1 MKNAKIFLFL
11 GGLLF
16 IMSSCSPKL
25 TPFTQKLYD
34 QNKWSES
41 ELKSIQFYLSED
53 IVLRREASSGS
64 STIEGGEIKMVD
76 GKKLEEVVVKEGTP
90 GVLVFLP
97 KQNRFAVSFESEND
111 ERYLMFGPNPKAGN
125 RYVLLASDWKRNR
138 GKVSYDGKPFFTP
151 SQSAYAALLVDLKKV
166 RKVSVKSHT
175 AKGRKIK

>member
-1 MKNAKIFLFL
+1 MKNVKNFLL
-11 GGLLF
+11 LAGLLIF
-16 IMSSCSPKL
+16 ISSCSPKL
-25 TPFTQKLYD
+25 SPFTQKLYKD
-34 QNKWSES
+34 NGWSEG

-53 IVLRREASSGS
+53 VVLRREASQGA

-76 GKKLEEVVVKEGTP
+76 GKKVEEVVVREGTP

-97 KQNRFAVSFESEND
+97 KKNRFAVSFESSD

-138 GKVSYDGKPFFTP
+138 GKVTYDGKPFYTP
-151 SQSAYAALLVDLKKV
+151 SKSAYAALMVDLKKI

-175 AKGRKIK
+175 AKGRKVK